1 MHISLSFLFF
11 FSFCGGCFVY
21 RIPEKTGSVDKALVR
36 ASLCVDLRKLAES
49 NPSLCGKLVFPNL
62 NKSAL
67 LSLISL
73 ICPNSNVRMGGSKVE
88 ILLLFFLSAFF
99 FEVMLRFKM
108 QCIFCIH

>member
-67 LSLISL
+67 LSLIAL
-73 ICPNSNVRMGGSKVE
+73 ICPNSNVRMGGSKVKFCSYFSCQ
-88 ILLLFFLSAFF
+88 LF